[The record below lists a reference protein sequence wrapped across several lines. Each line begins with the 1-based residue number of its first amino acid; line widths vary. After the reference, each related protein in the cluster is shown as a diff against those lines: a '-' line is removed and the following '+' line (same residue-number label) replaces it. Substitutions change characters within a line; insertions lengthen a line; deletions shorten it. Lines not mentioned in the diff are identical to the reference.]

1 LAPTPNPRHGAT
13 VTDGSPS
20 ADAGKGDAV
29 AQVKPSSPNA
39 TTILANSAAIGV
51 AQTAVANAA
60 LANNTAQV
68 LVQAGAAVPGQP
80 NANNTGLAVL
90 PNGVAPLN
98 LNNGNVGALNAAD
111 DLGASGALTGLRVQS
126 PISAAQSRSGQ
137 RVLAEF
143 EDARGAAV
151 AAAASAAAQVDLVE
165 VTQVTGLALTAG
177 TIWWALRAGGLL
189 AGLVVT
195 LPAWRHAD
203 LLAVLPD
210 AEDDEGWDPAEGA
223 DSAEDDEAARDE
235 HAVRQML
242 EPAAEREHS

>member
-1 LAPTPNPRHGAT
+1 
-13 VTDGSPS
+13 
-20 ADAGKGDAV
+20 V

-39 TTILANSAAIGV
+39 STIVANSAAIGV
-51 AQTAVANAA
+51 PQTAAASAA

-68 LVQAGAAVPGQP
+68 LVQTGAAVPGQP

-90 PNGVAPLN
+90 PNGAAPLN
-98 LNNGNVGALNAAD
+98 LNNGNVAALEGLD
-111 DLGASGALTGLRVQS
+111 VGGALTGLRVQS
-126 PISAAQSRSGQ
+126 PVSGSQSRSGQ
-137 RVLAEF
+137 RALAEV
-143 EDARGAAV
+143 EDAHGTAI

-210 AEDDEGWDPAEGA
+210 AQDDEGWDPEAGPE
-223 DSAEDDEAARDE
+223 SAEDDEAARDE
-235 HAVRQML
+235 RAVRQLL
-242 EPAAEREHS
+242 EPAAEREHP